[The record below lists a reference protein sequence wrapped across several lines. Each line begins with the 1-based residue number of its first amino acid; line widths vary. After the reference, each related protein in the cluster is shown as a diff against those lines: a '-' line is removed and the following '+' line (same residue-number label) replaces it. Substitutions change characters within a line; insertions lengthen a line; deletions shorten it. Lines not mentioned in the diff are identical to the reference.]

1 MKMADPGDAD
11 TARRTRAGA
20 HLALFLAFAL
30 LSCGD
35 SSSGSRYVAKKSVIS
50 LVENEKH
57 FAEIIESSG
66 ERLLMFDLYAD
77 WCAPCKELAPVL
89 EQIASEN
96 SHRLTVYKINVD
108 DNRTIASSLRMSGIP
123 FVVFVKN
130 KTVLHSFLGVYPKKT
145 YVKAVET
152 FSQAS

>member
-1 MKMADPGDAD
+1 MADNKKTDAEK
-11 TARRTRAGA
+11 TIRSGA
-20 HLALFLAFAL
+20 YLAVLLVFVVLA
-30 LSCGD
+30 CGD
-35 SSSGSRYVAKKSVIS
+35 GNGAGSRYAGTKSAVL

-77 WCAPCKELAPVL
+77 WCAPCKELAPIL
-89 EQIASEN
+89 EQIAREN
-96 SHRLTVYKINVD
+96 SHRVTAYKINVD
-108 DNRTIASSLRMSGIP
+108 VNKAIASSFRMTGIP

-130 KTVLHSFLGVYPKKT
+130 KTVLHSFVGLYPKKT

-152 FSQAS
+152 FSKTS